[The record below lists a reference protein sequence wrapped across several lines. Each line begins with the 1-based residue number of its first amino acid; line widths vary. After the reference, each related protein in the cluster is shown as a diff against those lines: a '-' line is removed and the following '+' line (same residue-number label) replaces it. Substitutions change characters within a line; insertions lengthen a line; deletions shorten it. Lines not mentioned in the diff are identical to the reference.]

1 MLEGCRGLCPPVPG
15 RSPGF
20 ERHALGMHELPAPCR
35 GVQQLWAPTR
45 CDGGPFPGAG
55 LCSPVRKPLV
65 PDSSS
70 APGAAWGGEL
80 HPDPSCGGTMAV
92 PSLVGVEER
101 GTSTRSCAPMGTC
114 PRFPVAFRFPR
125 PLQRFQPG
133 EPQHPQ
139 SLAQLTAW
147 TCGFPS
153 PEPLFWRG
161 SPALL
166 LSGAGSEAQPWAG
179 VCSPPPSTRCCAGAA
194 QAMPQGAEDTGPLWT
209 CCLCCHVA
217 PSRRLGIVPAP
228 RVPEVLSGCRPCLS
242 CPLMSLGRCCTAP
255 RAAAAPVPVLGT
267 RAGCVPSAPL
277 PVPPPSA
284 RGRRRGAAGAS
295 LTY

>member
-1 MLEGCRGLCPPVPG
+1 
-15 RSPGF
+15 
-20 ERHALGMHELPAPCR
+20 
-35 GVQQLWAPTR
+35 
-45 CDGGPFPGAG
+45 
-55 LCSPVRKPLV
+55 
-65 PDSSS
+65 
-70 APGAAWGGEL
+70 
-80 HPDPSCGGTMAV
+80 MAV

-101 GTSTRSCAPMGTC
+101 GTSTRSCAPMGPC

-153 PEPLFWRG
+153 PEPLFWWG
-161 SPALL
+161 SPAPL

-194 QAMPQGAEDTGPLWT
+194 QAMTRGAEDTGPLWT

-242 CPLMSLGRCCTAP
+242 CPPNVTWALLHSSPGCCSSGSSAGDQGWLRPLGSAP
-255 RAAAAPVPVLGT
+255 R
-267 RAGCVPSAPL
+267 
-277 PVPPPSA
+277 PPTLSP
-284 RGRRRGAAGAS
+284 G
-295 LTY
+295 